1 MGSSHGTTTLFDDEL
16 EAGVDARKN
25 GGLLKA
31 VPRNA
36 RRDRVMAIAARYFH
50 VFGEWADD

>member
-1 MGSSHGTTTLFDDEL
+1 MGSSHGTTTLFGNEL
-16 EAGVDARKN
+16 EAEVDARKN